1 MLRATLKGLLARKRR
16 LALTVISIVLGVG
29 FVAGTFVLTDTMN
42 KAFDQLFTDA
52 AAGSDVVIRAEQAFA
67 PSATGPGSGAIEER
81 DPVPDTLLPTV
92 ESVPG
97 VASAS
102 GDVSGSAQVVDPAT
116 GDPIGGVGPP
126 TIGTNW
132 TDTNPT
138 VQIREGAAPSAA
150 DDVVI
155 DAATATRYNLTVGQ
169 DVKILFQ
176 GPPEEFTISGIL
188 GFGDADNLGGATL
201 AAFTLP
207 TAQRV
212 LDKEGEFDS
221 ISVLGDEGTDPGQL
235 RAAIQDVLPPKV
247 EAVTSTSVAD
257 EQSDQLKEGL
267 GFFRIALLVFAFIA
281 LFVGSFQIFNTF
293 SIIVAQRAKELA
305 LLRAVGASRRQV
317 LTSVIIEALVL
328 GLVAAVI
335 GIVAG
340 VGIAVLLKA
349 LLSGFGI
356 DLPSTSL
363 QLEPRTIVV
372 SLIIGVVVTTVASVL
387 PARRAARVA
396 PIEALRDS
404 QDAGADHLGRRSV
417 IGVIVTALG
426 LAFLGYG
433 LFGEPD
439 NAGLLI
445 GGGAAVIF
453 IGIAILSPLAAR
465 PLSGAIG
472 RPVRGLSMAAR
483 LGRENAMRNPRRT
496 AATSSALMIGLGLI
510 AMVSILSA
518 SLKASFDAALQDTL
532 RADLVLTSSSFLP
545 FSQEVA
551 ARTADVDGVEAV
563 SAFRQGG
570 FKVNDSDAA
579 MTGVDPATIET
590 VANLGPSEGA
600 IASLDDGDVL
610 VYDQTMEDNGWAVG
624 DELPSAFA
632 TIGDDP
638 LTIGGTFDDNRLVGD
653 YVVSLDTFDELFR
666 AQLDTFVFVK
676 VADGADIAA
685 VRGDV
690 EQATAEF
697 GNIEVQDQAAFR
709 DQQAGFV
716 NQLLGLVT
724 AMLFLAVVIALFGI
738 ANTLSLSIFER
749 TRELGLLRAV
759 GMGRTQVKRMI
770 RWESV
775 IIAILGA
782 LFGIAIGIFFGWALQ
797 QALAPEGITEFVLP
811 VGQLVFFL
819 ILAALAGVVV
829 ALLPARRAAKLNV
842 LEAIS
847 YE

>member
-1 MLRATLKGLLARKRR
+1 M
-16 LALTVISIVLGVG
+16 
-29 FVAGTFVLTDTMN
+29 
-42 KAFDQLFTDA
+42 
-52 AAGSDVVIRAEQAFA
+52 
-67 PSATGPGSGAIEER
+67 
-81 DPVPDTLLPTV
+81 
-92 ESVPG
+92 
-97 VASAS
+97 
-102 GDVSGSAQVVDPAT
+102 
-116 GDPIGGVGPP
+116 
-126 TIGTNW
+126 
-132 TDTNPT
+132 
-138 VQIREGAAPSAA
+138 
-150 DDVVI
+150 
-155 DAATATRYNLTVGQ
+155 
-169 DVKILFQ
+169 KILFQ

-600 IASLDDGDVL
+600 IASLDGGDVL

>member
-52 AAGSDVVIRAEQAFA
+52 AAGSDVVVRAEQAFA

-155 DAATATRYNLTVGQ
+155 DAATATRYDLTVGQ

-317 LTSVIIEALVL
+317 LTSVIVEALVL

-600 IASLDDGDVL
+600 IASLDGGDVL

-676 VADGADIAA
+676 VADGADTAA

>member
-52 AAGSDVVIRAEQAFA
+52 AAGSDVVVRAEQAFA

-600 IASLDDGDVL
+600 IASLDGGDVL

-676 VADGADIAA
+676 VADGADTAA
-685 VRGDV
+685 VQGDV

>member
-1 MLRATLKGLLARKRR
+1 MLHATLKGLLARKRR

-52 AAGSDVVIRAEQAFA
+52 AAGSDVVVRAEQAFA

-155 DAATATRYNLTVGQ
+155 DAATATRYDLTVGQ

-317 LTSVIIEALVL
+317 LTSVIVEALVL

-363 QLEPRTIVV
+363 QLKPRTIVV

-600 IASLDDGDVL
+600 IASLDGGDVL

-676 VADGADIAA
+676 VADGADTAA

>member
-52 AAGSDVVIRAEQAFA
+52 AAGSDVVVRAEQAFA

-433 LFGEPD
+433 LFGDPD

-600 IASLDDGDVL
+600 IASLDGGDVL

-624 DELPSAFA
+624 DDLPSAFA

-676 VADGADIAA
+676 VADGADTAA
-685 VRGDV
+685 VQGDV

>member
-52 AAGSDVVIRAEQAFA
+52 AAGSDVVVRAEQAFA

-155 DAATATRYNLTVGQ
+155 DAATATRYDLTVGQ

-328 GLVAAVI
+328 GLVAAV
-335 GIVAG
+335 
-340 VGIAVLLKA
+340 
-349 LLSGFGI
+349 
-356 DLPSTSL
+356 D
-363 QLEPRTIVV
+363 RH
-372 SLIIGVVVTTVASVL
+372 
-387 PARRAARVA
+387 RRRG
-396 PIEALRDS
+396 RD
-404 QDAGADHLGRRSV
+404 
-417 IGVIVTALG
+417 
-426 LAFLGYG
+426 
-433 LFGEPD
+433 
-439 NAGLLI
+439 
-445 GGGAAVIF
+445 
-453 IGIAILSPLAAR
+453 
-465 PLSGAIG
+465 
-472 RPVRGLSMAAR
+472 RG
-483 LGRENAMRNPRRT
+483 
-496 AATSSALMIGLGLI
+496 
-510 AMVSILSA
+510 
-518 SLKASFDAALQDTL
+518 
-532 RADLVLTSSSFLP
+532 
-545 FSQEVA
+545 
-551 ARTADVDGVEAV
+551 
-563 SAFRQGG
+563 
-570 FKVNDSDAA
+570 
-579 MTGVDPATIET
+579 
-590 VANLGPSEGA
+590 
-600 IASLDDGDVL
+600 
-610 VYDQTMEDNGWAVG
+610 
-624 DELPSAFA
+624 
-632 TIGDDP
+632 
-638 LTIGGTFDDNRLVGD
+638 
-653 YVVSLDTFDELFR
+653 
-666 AQLDTFVFVK
+666 
-676 VADGADIAA
+676 
-685 VRGDV
+685 
-690 EQATAEF
+690 
-697 GNIEVQDQAAFR
+697 
-709 DQQAGFV
+709 
-716 NQLLGLVT
+716 
-724 AMLFLAVVIALFGI
+724 
-738 ANTLSLSIFER
+738 
-749 TRELGLLRAV
+749 
-759 GMGRTQVKRMI
+759 
-770 RWESV
+770 
-775 IIAILGA
+775 
-782 LFGIAIGIFFGWALQ
+782 
-797 QALAPEGITEFVLP
+797 APEG
-811 VGQLVFFL
+811 
-819 ILAALAGVVV
+819 V
-829 ALLPARRAAKLNV
+829 AVRVRHRPAQHVASARAADHRGLPDHRGGRDHRGV
-842 LEAIS
+842 GAS
-847 YE
+847 RPSGRARGPDRGAA

>member
-52 AAGSDVVIRAEQAFA
+52 AAGSDVVVRAEQAFA

-81 DPVPDTLLPTV
+81 DPIPDTLLPTV
-92 ESVPG
+92 EAVPG

-155 DAATATRYNLTVGQ
+155 DAATATRYDLTVGQ

-221 ISVLGDEGTDPGQL
+221 ISVLGDQGTDPGQL

-579 MTGVDPATIET
+579 MTGVDPTTIET

-600 IASLDDGDVL
+600 IASLDGGDVL

-676 VADGADIAA
+676 VADGADTAV

>member
-1 MLRATLKGLLARKRR
+1 M
-16 LALTVISIVLGVG
+16 
-29 FVAGTFVLTDTMN
+29 
-42 KAFDQLFTDA
+42 
-52 AAGSDVVIRAEQAFA
+52 VVRAEQAFA

-155 DAATATRYNLTVGQ
+155 DAATATRYDLTVGQ

-600 IASLDDGDVL
+600 IASLDGGDVL

-676 VADGADIAA
+676 VADGADTAA